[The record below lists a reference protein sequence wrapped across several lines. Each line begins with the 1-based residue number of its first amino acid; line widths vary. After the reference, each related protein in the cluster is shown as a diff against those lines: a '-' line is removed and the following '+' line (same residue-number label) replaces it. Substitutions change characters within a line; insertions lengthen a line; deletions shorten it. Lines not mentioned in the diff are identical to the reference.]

1 MKIKKIIKLKTP
13 RFTRNQNVDLKI
25 RAISS
30 QTPNNF
36 YHTNKKENKEDELF
50 DWTNYESIYNNLI
63 SYINLMIIDL
73 SEEKEKLCEYLKDI
87 FHAVFKISQE
97 IKKKKQVIDNI
108 KNEDNNIDINNK
120 QNSTHEEWNFLT
132 GEIFY
137 KKNNNNLIN
146 EKNNIKQLFEKRINA
161 SKNHD
166 ISKISPFKIKVD
178 MLRRKFKKKERQY
191 KIDQLNFLFR
201 INEQNQ
207 LIDKLENE
215 IKINNINN
223 LTQNELSQ
231 IKCFPDFPSI
241 KDNFLKSNN
250 SINHHIKIIEDN
262 KENEK
267 TFNNNLNNMKFLN
280 IINNY
285 KNKRNLNL
293 NDNFSKNLSLLNL
306 QGKNQRMRLTKFASF
321 SLNDT
326 KAKVEKIKF
335 YKMF

>member
-1 MKIKKIIKLKTP
+1 
-13 RFTRNQNVDLKI
+13 
-25 RAISS
+25 
-30 QTPNNF
+30 
-36 YHTNKKENKEDELF
+36 
-50 DWTNYESIYNNLI
+50 
-63 SYINLMIIDL
+63 
-73 SEEKEKLCEYLKDI
+73 
-87 FHAVFKISQE
+87 
-97 IKKKKQVIDNI
+97 
-108 KNEDNNIDINNK
+108 
-120 QNSTHEEWNFLT
+120 
-132 GEIFY
+132 
-137 KKNNNNLIN
+137 
-146 EKNNIKQLFEKRINA
+146 
-161 SKNHD
+161 
-166 ISKISPFKIKVD
+166 

-215 IKINNINN
+215 IKFNNINN